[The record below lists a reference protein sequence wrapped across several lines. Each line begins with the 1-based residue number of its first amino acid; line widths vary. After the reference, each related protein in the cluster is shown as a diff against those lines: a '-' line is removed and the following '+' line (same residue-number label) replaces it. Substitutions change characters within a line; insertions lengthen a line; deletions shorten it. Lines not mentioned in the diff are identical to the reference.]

1 MGSDL
6 VDALFER
13 ARSAAFADDAHR
25 RGWDAVRTAALLRRD
40 GRHDVALELL
50 DDVVARFRHKD
61 VEIAAYTCAVAI
73 HCDRGDP
80 ATALAVGRPFWDRDP
95 TPELGNAL
103 VRAYWERFEQTGLL
117 DDRDDWLAFKDELDA
132 VHENAS

>member
-6 VDALFER
+6 AE
-13 ARSAAFADDAHR
+13 ARL
-25 RGWDAVRTAALLRRD
+25 AVQTATLLRKS
-40 GRHDVALELL
+40 GRHEMALDLL
-50 DDVVARFRHKD
+50 DDVVDRFRHDD
-61 VEIAAYTCAVAI
+61 VEAAAYTCAVAI

-80 ATALAVGRPFWDRDP
+80 AMALAVGRPLWDRGP
-95 TPELGNAL
+95 TAELGNAL

-132 VHENAS
+132 AHENAS

>member
-6 VDALFER
+6 VDGLFER

-25 RGWDAVRTAALLRRD
+25 RGWEAVRTAALLRRD
-40 GRHDVALELL
+40 GRHDMALDLL
-50 DDVVARFRHKD
+50 DDVVARFRYED
-61 VEIAAYTCAVAI
+61 VEIGAYTCAVAI

-80 ATALAVGRPFWDRDP
+80 VTALAVGRPLWDRGP
-95 TPELGNAL
+95 SVELGHAL
-103 VRAYWERFEQTGLL
+103 VRAYWEHFKQTGLL

-132 VHENAS
+132 VQEAAL